1 MAVIYDDLKASVV
14 NNWVMSG
21 KDKAAIESIIAPA
34 INDGVGMFWRERPWS
49 FSLRTDTFTLTV
61 NTTTGYSCPT
71 DCDGIV
77 RMKRENNQIPFDMV
91 EFPPHLFDEQFP
103 YPNAHPTDSSSY
115 YKVEVDNGTMKI
127 FVMPISGTADT
138 VRRTYKMKYNLNTAL
153 ALIPADFKYALT
165 AASLYMSVP
174 SVIPDGVRMAAFQ
187 EYQELLKKAVNLD
200 KTSYRKLTKIG
211 QANVELINPNSW
223 QYYLGDNRWNE

>member
-1 MAVIYDDLKASVV
+1 MAVDIAKLKASVV
-14 NNWVMSG
+14 NNWVLGG
-21 KDKAAIESIIAPA
+21 KDKALIESIIDTS
-34 INDGVGMFWRERPWS
+34 IEDGVGMFWRERPWS
-49 FSLRTDTFTLTV
+49 FTLKTDTFTLTA
-61 NTTTGYSCPT
+61 NTTTGYACPT
-71 DCDGIV
+71 DCDGVV
-77 RMKRENNQIPFDMV
+77 RMKRENDQIPFDMV
-91 EFPPHLFDEQFP
+91 EFPPHVFDEQFP

-115 YKVEVDNGTMKI
+115 YKVEVDDGIMKI

-138 VRRTYKMKYNLNTAL
+138 VRRTYKMKFKLDVAL
-153 ALIPADFKYALT
+153 SLIPADFKYALT
-165 AASLYMSVP
+165 AACLYMSVP

-211 QANVELINPNSW
+211 QAHTELINPNSW